1 MLLQRKAEW
10 YRPYYVIAGGRE
22 YKIERIHFYNDNNVI
37 VSSNNG
43 WLESSEGK
51 DIEQLYVPVSEIK
64 IKRKVAFNGEI
75 FAISK
80 GKEEFGSD
88 LIAELYIPAHIYNIV
103 FIKNEMFYN
112 SQVRSIY
119 KGNIGDTDIYITSFI
134 KSIDEELHNI
144 RTQYDELYKKISGV
158 YLSINDSKDVL
169 NDIDSLKEMAEKY
182 YTERK
187 RIQSLTID
195 DIEEMKN
202 QK

>member
-1 MLLQRKAEW
+1 MLLQRKAKW
-10 YRPYYVIAGGRE
+10 YRPYYMIASGRE
-22 YKIERIHFYNDNNVI
+22 YKIERIHFYNVNDKI
-37 VSSNNG
+37 MVSSNNG
-43 WLESSEGK
+43 WLESSNGK

-64 IKRKVAFNGEI
+64 IKRKVVFNGEI

-80 GKEEFGSD
+80 GKEDFGSD

-103 FIKNEMFYN
+103 FVKNEIFYN

-144 RTQYDELYKKISGV
+144 RTQYDELYKKLSDV
-158 YLSINDSKDVL
+158 YLSIHDPKDVL
-169 NDIDSLKEMAEKY
+169 NDIDSLKEVAEKY
-182 YTERK
+182 YVERK

-195 DIEEMKN
+195 DMVII
-202 QK
+202 

>member
-22 YKIERIHFYNDNNVI
+22 YKIERIHFYNENSVI
-37 VSSNNG
+37 VSSNSG
-43 WLESSEGK
+43 WLESENGK
-51 DIEQLYVPVSEIK
+51 DIEQLYIPVSEIK

-75 FAISK
+75 FVISQ
-80 GKEEFGSD
+80 GKESYGD
-88 LIAELYIPAHIYNIV
+88 DILAELYIPAEMFNVHFV
-103 FIKNEMFYN
+103 KNEIFYN

-144 RTQYDELYKKISGV
+144 RTQYDELYKKVSGV
-158 YLSINDSKDVL
+158 YLSIHDSKDVL
-169 NDIDSLKEMAEKY
+169 ADIDNLKEMAEKY

-187 RIQSLTID
+187 RIQSLKID
-195 DIEEMKN
+195 DIEI
-202 QK
+202 

>member
-1 MLLQRKAEW
+1 MLLQRKAKW
-10 YRPYYVIAGGRE
+10 YRPYYVVAGGRE
-22 YKIERIHFYNDNNVI
+22 YRLEQIHFYQNGKII

-43 WLESSEGK
+43 WLENEKGK
-51 DIEQLYVPVSEIK
+51 DIEELYIPVSEIK

-80 GKEEFGSD
+80 GKEDYGSD

-103 FIKNEMFYN
+103 FVRNEIFN
-112 SQVRSIY
+112 SSQVRSIY

-134 KSIDEELHNI
+134 KSIDEELYSI
-144 RTQYDELYKKISGV
+144 RTQYKELYKKLSNV
-158 YLSINDSKDVL
+158 YLSIHDSKDVL

-182 YTERK
+182 YAERK

-195 DIEEMKN
+195 DIEAI
-202 QK
+202 